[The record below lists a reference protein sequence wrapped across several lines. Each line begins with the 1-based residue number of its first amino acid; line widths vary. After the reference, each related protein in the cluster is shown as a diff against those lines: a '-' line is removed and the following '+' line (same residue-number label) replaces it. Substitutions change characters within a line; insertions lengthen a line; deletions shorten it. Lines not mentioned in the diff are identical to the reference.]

1 MRCIVSPRKILID
14 HANWLDDGAVY
25 VNDPVIDVSDN
36 NDWTVVKVW
45 NIRSGS
51 WGTKVYK
58 VQGFIGPGPAVRT
71 ATPWSPP
78 TISLAPDR
86 SDRPSRLPPTSDR

>member
-1 MRCIVSPRKILID
+1 M
-14 HANWLDDGAVY
+14 
-25 VNDPVIDVSDN
+25 NDPVIDVSDN

-58 VQGFIGPGPAVRT
+58 VQGFISPNPANGNAVVASADLSRDPIARQIAASNADLNDT
-71 ATPWSPP
+71 DGD
-78 TISLAPDR
+78 DR
-86 SDRPSRLPPTSDR
+86 